1 MAILRERQSDA
12 ATIKRFTRRR
22 HHQALHKTPPRV
34 HAYNVSL
41 IAVLKR
47 LTFLL
52 LVFGVALEPLGA
64 QAGFRVGTTSQ
75 DVATA
80 ETMAEGMPCCPD
92 EAPLRPACP
101 KVCPLMAV
109 CMTASIPA
117 TPESST
123 LGGRSILALAQLV
136 PLDDQSRSGPVADPR

>member
-1 MAILRERQSDA
+1 M
-12 ATIKRFTRRR
+12 
-22 HHQALHKTPPRV
+22 
-34 HAYNVSL
+34 
-41 IAVLKR
+41 LKR

-52 LVFGVALEPLGA
+52 LVFGVALAPLGA

-136 PLDDQSRSGPVADPR
+136 PLDDQSRSGPVAGPPARPPRT